1 MFRYQ
6 KVDTKRFIGKEFV
19 DMKKAIILCIFF
31 VLGLWGT
38 ALAQSGELHG
48 ATGVEWTS
56 KYIWR
61 GFEVYG
67 SKSTTHPFV
76 DLDLFGTGFGFNVTG
91 HIPNGTGDLSN
102 GSGVQQFQRWDYTLY
117 YRNQLFADE
126 RYMTAYMIGYRYY
139 NFSHLSASDTTP
151 FPNGIDLQ
159 EIHGVFSFP
168 KLLGI
173 EGLVPTYV
181 LVKLWPSNSDSFV
194 GTKSPTGGS
203 ASGFAHIFMLDYAW
217 KVVCPMTNM
226 DRIINL
232 HSEVVYNDGVGPA
245 GQNVNHGWSN
255 AVFGASTDVDLGSN
269 LIFTPGI
276 YHDISMTSS
285 LGNDHKTDTWASLIL
300 KYKF

>member
-1 MFRYQ
+1 
-6 KVDTKRFIGKEFV
+6 
-19 DMKKAIILCIFF
+19 MKKLVILC
-31 VLGLWGT
+31 VLILVCIAGS
-38 ALAQSGELHG
+38 AIAASGELHG

-56 KYIWR
+56 KYVWR

-91 HIPNGTGDLSN
+91 HIPDGTGDFHGL
-102 GSGVQQFQRWDYTLY
+102 GVQQFQRWDYTLY
-117 YRNQLFADE
+117 YHNQLFADE
-126 RYMTAYMIGYRYY
+126 RYMTAYVIGYRYY
-139 NFSHLSASDTTP
+139 NFPHLSASHTSP
-151 FPNGIDLQ
+151 PPHIGGIDLQ

-168 KLLGI
+168 KILGV

-181 LVKLWPSNSDSFV
+181 LVKLWPSNSGSVVGEDSPSG
-194 GTKSPTGGS
+194 GT
-203 ASGFAHIFMLDYAW
+203 ASGFAHIFMLDYGW
-217 KVVCPMTNM
+217 KVVCPMTNK
-226 DRIINL
+226 DRVINL

-245 GQNVNHGWSN
+245 GQNVNHCWSN
-255 AVFGASTDVDLGSN
+255 AVFGVSTDVSLSNN
-269 LIFTPGI
+269 LIFTPGL